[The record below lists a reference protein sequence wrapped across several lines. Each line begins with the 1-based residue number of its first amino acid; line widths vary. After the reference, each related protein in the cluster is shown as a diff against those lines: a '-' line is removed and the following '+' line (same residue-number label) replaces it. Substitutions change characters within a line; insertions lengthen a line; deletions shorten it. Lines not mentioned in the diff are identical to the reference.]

1 MTRCRSA
8 GTPELRISMGDRKTP
23 QSCLALDS
31 ALCFL
36 VWVLVP
42 PHSRPWPLSRKQ
54 HATNRPDTSSY
65 HRSHWQPSLHSIW
78 SSCRLSQTW
87 SSRWSLFSF
96 QEEMVS
102 DYFMLR
108 LMCLLWSPTL
118 CAWNPYFLRIHLL
131 SLYRAHLWLLW
142 CRLLVRFRGWCGKK
156 QGDVR
161 GRRHILREELKL
173 LKIAGVCHHPKTN
186 WQGSGRSR
194 A

>member
-1 MTRCRSA
+1 
-8 GTPELRISMGDRKTP
+8 
-23 QSCLALDS
+23 
-31 ALCFL
+31 
-36 VWVLVP
+36 
-42 PHSRPWPLSRKQ
+42 
-54 HATNRPDTSSY
+54 
-65 HRSHWQPSLHSIW
+65 
-78 SSCRLSQTW
+78 
-87 SSRWSLFSF
+87 
-96 QEEMVS
+96 MVS

-194 A
+194 ALGSAFIPAAVDFRVSEAWLSHPGNFQIRGGVEVPCGLHAILCRRDVKRLSIHAKESDSAHPHEA